1 MLKHKWKLLFTLI
14 IAVALLSGCALPGLS
29 GPKEDTITIGAQNTT
44 ESMIVSSIVQ
54 QMIEHDTKLKTEL
67 INNLGSSTV
76 SHNAMISGE
85 VDITPTRYTG
95 TDLTGALGMEPVKNP
110 KKALKI
116 VQQQFAKR
124 FDQTWFPSYGF
135 ANSYAFTVRKDLA
148 DKNHLKTVSDLK
160 NIAPQLKLGVDSSW
174 LKRKGDG
181 YDGFVKTYGFHFG
194 HTYPMQI
201 GLVYQ
206 ALKNKKMDVVLAY
219 TTDGR
224 IKAFNL
230 VTLKDNKRF
239 FPPYDC
245 SPVVRNDV
253 LKKHP
258 EIRTVL
264 TKLAG
269 KISTKQMLEMNYEAD
284 VKLKEPSVVAKEFL
298 EKHHYFDNKGNPPA
312 ENK

>member
-1 MLKHKWKLLFTLI
+1 MFKYKWKCLFIFVLVI
-14 IAVALLSGCALPGLS
+14 SLLSGCSLPGLS
-29 GPKEDTITIGAQNTT
+29 GPKKDTITIGAMGTT
-44 ESMIVSSIVQ
+44 ESQIVSSIVQ
-54 QMIEHDTKLKTEL
+54 QMIEHDTKLKTEV
-67 INNLGSSTV
+67 ISNLGTSTV
-76 SHNAMISGE
+76 AHNALTKGQ

-95 TDLTGALGMEPVKNP
+95 TDLTGALGMEPIKDP
-110 KKALKI
+110 KKALKV
-116 VQQQFAKR
+116 VQQQFSKR
-124 FDQTWFPSYGF
+124 FNQTWFPSYGF

-148 DKNHLKTVSDLK
+148 DKDHLKTVSDLK
-160 NIAPQLKLGVDSSW
+160 KIAPQLKLGVDSSW

-181 YDGFVKTYGFHFG
+181 YQGFVEKYGFKFG

-224 IKAFNL
+224 LKAFNL
-230 VTLKDNKRF
+230 KTLKDDKRF

-258 EIRTVL
+258 EIRTIL
-264 TKLAG
+264 NKLAG
-269 KISTKQMLEMNYEAD
+269 KISTKTMLEMNYQAD

-298 EKHHYFDNKGNPPA
+298 EKHHYFDNEKGR
-312 ENK
+312 